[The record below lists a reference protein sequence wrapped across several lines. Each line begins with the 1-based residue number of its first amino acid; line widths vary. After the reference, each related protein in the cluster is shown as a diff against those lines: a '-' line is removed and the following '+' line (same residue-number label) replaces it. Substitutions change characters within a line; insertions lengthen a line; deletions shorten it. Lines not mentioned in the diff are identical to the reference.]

1 MVIQDLRSA
10 LGWCTIFDYAVLL
23 FWFVVF
29 ILAHDW
35 LHRLHGR
42 WFSMSEERF
51 DAIHYTLMGVFKLG
65 IFLFNLVPYLSLRIV
80 T

>member
-1 MVIQDLRSA
+1 MAIEDLRSV
-10 LGWCTIFDYAVLL
+10 LGWCTLIDYAVLL

-42 WFSMSEERF
+42 WFSMSEEKF
-51 DAIHYTLMGVFKLG
+51 DAVHYTLMGVFKLG
-65 IFLFNLVPYLSLRIV
+65 ILLFNLVPYLSMRIV
-80 T
+80 A

>member
-1 MVIQDLRSA
+1 MAPEQLRSV
-10 LGWCTIFDYAVLL
+10 LGWCTLINYALLL
-23 FWFVVF
+23 FWFAMFV
-29 ILAHDW
+29 LAHDW

-42 WFSMSEERF
+42 WFSVSKEKF

-65 IFLFNLVPYLSLRIV
+65 IFLFNLVPYLSMHIV

>member
-1 MVIQDLRSA
+1 MAIQDLRSV
-10 LGWCTIFDYAVLL
+10 LGWCTIIDYALLL

-35 LHRLHGR
+35 LPRLHGR
-42 WFSMSEERF
+42 WFSMSEEKF
-51 DAIHYTLMGVFKLG
+51 DAVHYTLMGVFKLG
-65 IFLFNLVPYLSLRIV
+65 IFLFNLVPYLSIRIV

>member
-1 MVIQDLRSA
+1 MAIQDLRSV
-10 LGWCTIFDYAVLL
+10 LGWCTIIDYALLL

-42 WFSMSEERF
+42 WFSMSEEKF
-51 DAIHYTLMGVFKLG
+51 DAVHYTLMGVFKLG
-65 IFLFNLVPYLSLRIV
+65 IFLFNLVPYLSIRIV

>member
-1 MVIQDLRSA
+1 MAIEDLRSV
-10 LGWCTIFDYAVLL
+10 LGWCTLIDYALLL

-42 WFSMSEERF
+42 WFSISEEKF
-51 DAIHYTLMGVFKLG
+51 DAVHYTLMGVFKG
-65 IFLFNLVPYLSLRIV
+65 IFLFNLVPYLSMRIV
-80 T
+80 A